1 MGKLGNMNLLNLFM
15 IMLGVMLNTIAQLCL
30 KQGMLQIGSIEV
42 TIHNLWIMFLEASL
56 NPFVIIGMICYVAS
70 FGVWLIVLSRVE
82 VSIAYPMLS
91 IGYVVTFIM
100 AYYFWGESLSLNKI
114 AGITL
119 ICIGVGMMYKA

>member
-1 MGKLGNMNLLNLFM
+1 MNLLNLFM